1 MTLKFSVLLPTRNRL
16 EYLKYAVETVRR
28 QDYDDWEIII
38 ADNNS
43 DDDIAGFV
51 QTQDDARLKYSRSDR
66 FLPVTDN
73 WNIAL
78 ELSSGDFVIMLGDD
92 DGLMKG
98 YFTRARYLIAKFG
111 SPDLIYSSGYLYA
124 YPGVLPKYPDGI
136 LHHYRNATFLQ
147 AGREPF
153 LFSHQSAMKL
163 VHDSLDFKMKFT
175 YNMQYSL
182 FARSLVEDM
191 LRDGPFFQSPF
202 PDYYATNVMFM
213 KAKRILIDPE
223 PTVAVGITPKSY
235 GFFLF
240 NNREGEGVEF
250 LNSPGALSDMSPN
263 GRPMLPGSNMNNSWL
278 LAMEAMAQN
287 YGLKLNYGRY
297 RRLQILTMLRSRIEG
312 HLPDEEYRMFWTR
325 IRPVERAIYGPGL
338 SVISWVLRRLRGKSR
353 LLFRRLVG
361 ASARWFR
368 ASNEWLPPAETRSYG
383 NMLEVFEGVTSGG
396 DALGAGSSTA

>member
-16 EYLKYAVETVRR
+16 EYLRYAVETVRR
-28 QDYDDWEIII
+28 QDYDDWEIVI

-51 QTQDDARLKYSRSDR
+51 QELDDSRIKYSRSNR

-73 WNIAL
+73 WNRAL
-78 ELSSGDFVIMLGDD
+78 ELSSGDLVIMLGDD

-98 YFTRARYLIAKFG
+98 YFTRAQNLVAKFD

-147 AGREPF
+147 AESDPF
-153 LFSHQSAMKL
+153 LFSHESAMKL

-182 FARSLVEDM
+182 FGRSLVDDL

-213 KAKRILIDPE
+213 KAKKILIDPE

-250 LNSPGALSDMSPN
+250 LNSPGALSKLTPK
-263 GRPMLPGSNMNNSWL
+263 GLPILPGTNMNNSWL
-278 LAMEAMAQN
+278 LAMETMAQN
-287 YGLKLNYGRY
+287 YGLSLNYSRY
-297 RRLQILTMLRSRIEG
+297 RRLQILSVLRSRVEG
-312 HLPDEEYRMFWTR
+312 QLPDEAYRTFWTQT
-325 IRPVERAIYGPGL
+325 RPLERAIYRPAL
-338 SVISWVLRRLRGKSR
+338 SAISWIQRTLRGKSR
-353 LLFRRLVG
+353 LVFRRLVG

-368 ASNEWLPPAETRSYG
+368 ASNEWLPQAEARSYS
-383 NMLEVFEGVTSGG
+383 NMLEVFEGVTSS
-396 DALGAGSSTA
+396 AESFRSGSSTS